1 VRFQSVISVILIVI
15 GFVSDFISGSFI
27 FAPTATVTI
36 SDIDGETEPLKV
48 YITLE
53 KAVTM
58 IETITVISLN
68 GKMVIN
74 TITLTITKTFY
85 KADRNVNVS
94 CIVFKTNKD
103 VYGISEEVV
112 IVLENN
118 CDYTLVL
125 PNSAPWKLFDSN
137 LKEVFKPIALQV
149 ISEIRP
155 GSNRV
160 WLWDQKDYN
169 GARVLPRI
177 YYIFLEH

>member
-1 VRFQSVISVILIVI
+1 MRFQSVISVILIVI

-149 ISEIRP
+149 ISEM
-155 GSNRV
+155 
-160 WLWDQKDYN
+160 
-169 GARVLPRI
+169 ARKKIWHEKR
-177 YYIFLEH
+177 